1 MYLLVLSLT
10 LPLGLAGRGVE
21 TAEAASS
28 GDWNYEKIGSDIKI
42 TGYTGTETDVRIPE
56 TIMDSDGINYQVAQ
70 IGKCAFK
77 DCSSLVSISVPKS
90 VYWIEDNA
98 FEGCSSLTGVE
109 IPEDT
114 KLNDIGKY
122 AFSGCSKLESII
134 LPSGVT
140 RIKGHV
146 FEDCSGL
153 KQVTIPKEVTAI
165 EDGAFSNCSSLTE
178 IELPEKLSQTGGCVF
193 SGCSSLESVTIPS
206 GMKEIS
212 LGTFENC
219 SSLTSVSIPSGVTK
233 LGDCAFIGCSSLSD
247 ISLPDAMTEMGLNV
261 FCGCSSLTQVTL
273 PDGITEIPFGTFR
286 NCVKLADI
294 QFSDELTS
302 IGNFVFDGCTSLTQ
316 IDIPEGVTSL
326 GTNVFYHC
334 TGLNSIKLPSTLE
347 SIGKKAFVGTSLESL
362 KIPENVSSIGEG
374 LFNGLDD
381 YEDDSYTKIKR
392 IVVDEQNTTY
402 DSRDNCNAI
411 IETATDTLLYGS
423 NSTNIIPEGIKVIGK
438 YSFSGCKD
446 LESIEIPSTVNDVEG
461 HIFAKCSNL
470 SKITVSPDNRTY
482 DSRGDCNGIIETS
495 SNILVSGCKATVIPA
510 EVSEIQ
516 ISAFSGCDGLLAIEL
531 PSAMREIKDM
541 TFLGCTG
548 LTSVRIPSGVTS
560 IGISAFSRCKNLRS
574 VYIPASVEKFGEFA
588 NESSNVF
595 AGCSE
600 LVIYT
605 VEGAK
610 AVEFAKQYDIPY
622 SFEKMPG
629 EEDTPETPAPPE
641 TTRSPQTTAT
651 PVPPETT
658 QPPQAT
664 VAPISPETTQSPQ
677 TTAKTQKKQLGKPV
691 IKNLKNKS
699 GKKVTVT
706 LTGKISGAAGY
717 QVAYGTKSSLK
728 GQKKKTFKG
737 TDTVI
742 SGLKKKKTY
751 YVRVRAYA
759 KIDGKTIYSTWS
771 RTKSIK
777 VKK

>member
-1 MYLLVLSLT
+1 MRAEKRKNGKKIIAYMLVLSLA
-10 LPLGLAGRGVE
+10 LSLALAGRGVE
-21 TAEAASS
+21 SAEAASS
-28 GDWNYEKIGSDIKI
+28 GDWNYEAIGSDIKI

-56 TIMDSDGINYQVAQ
+56 TIMDSDGKNYQVKQ
-70 IGKCAFK
+70 IGECAFK
-77 DCSSLVSISVPKS
+77 D
-90 VYWIEDNA
+90 
-98 FEGCSSLTGVE
+98 
-109 IPEDT
+109 
-114 KLNDIGKY
+114 
-122 AFSGCSKLESII
+122 
-134 LPSGVT
+134 
-140 RIKGHV
+140 
-146 FEDCSGL
+146 
-153 KQVTIPKEVTAI
+153 
-165 EDGAFSNCSSLTE
+165 
-178 IELPEKLSQTGGCVF
+178 
-193 SGCSSLESVTIPS
+193 
-206 GMKEIS
+206 
-212 LGTFENC
+212 C

-286 NCVKLADI
+286 NCEKLADI

-302 IGNFVFDGCTSLTQ
+302 IGNFVFDGCSSLTQ
-316 IDIPEGVTSL
+316 IEIPEGVTSL

-362 KIPENVSSIGEG
+362 EIPENVSSIGEG

-381 YEDDSYTKIKR
+381 YADDSYTKIKR

-423 NSTNIIPEGIKVIGK
+423 NSTNIIPEGVKVIGK
-438 YSFSGCKD
+438 YSFSGCKE

-470 SKITVSPDNRTY
+470 SKIIVSPDNRTY
-482 DSRGDCNGIIETS
+482 DSRGDCNGIVETS

-605 VEGAK
+605 V
-610 AVEFAKQYDIPY
+610 
-622 SFEKMPG
+622 
-629 EEDTPETPAPPE
+629 
-641 TTRSPQTTAT
+641 
-651 PVPPETT
+651 
-658 QPPQAT
+658 
-664 VAPISPETTQSPQ
+664 
-677 TTAKTQKKQLGKPV
+677 
-691 IKNLKNKS
+691 
-699 GKKVTVT
+699 
-706 LTGKISGAAGY
+706 
-717 QVAYGTKSSLK
+717 
-728 GQKKKTFKG
+728 
-737 TDTVI
+737 
-742 SGLKKKKTY
+742 
-751 YVRVRAYA
+751 
-759 KIDGKTIYSTWS
+759 
-771 RTKSIK
+771 
-777 VKK
+777 

>member
-1 MYLLVLSLT
+1 MRAEKRKNGKKIIAYMLVLSLA
-10 LPLGLAGRGVE
+10 LSLGLAGRGVE
-21 TAEAASS
+21 SAEAASS
-28 GDWNYEKIGSDIKI
+28 GDWNYEVIGSDIKI

-56 TIMDSDGINYQVAQ
+56 TIMDSDGKNYQVKQ
-70 IGKCAFK
+70 IGECAFK
-77 DCSSLVSISVPKS
+77 D
-90 VYWIEDNA
+90 
-98 FEGCSSLTGVE
+98 
-109 IPEDT
+109 
-114 KLNDIGKY
+114 
-122 AFSGCSKLESII
+122 
-134 LPSGVT
+134 
-140 RIKGHV
+140 
-146 FEDCSGL
+146 
-153 KQVTIPKEVTAI
+153 
-165 EDGAFSNCSSLTE
+165 
-178 IELPEKLSQTGGCVF
+178 
-193 SGCSSLESVTIPS
+193 
-206 GMKEIS
+206 
-212 LGTFENC
+212 C

-247 ISLPDAMTEMGLNV
+247 ISLPDAITEMGLNV

-286 NCVKLADI
+286 NCEKLADI

-302 IGNFVFDGCTSLTQ
+302 IGDFVFDGCSSLTQ
-316 IDIPEGVTSL
+316 IEIPEGVTSL

-362 KIPENVSSIGEG
+362 EIPENVSSIGEG

-381 YEDDSYTKIKR
+381 YADDSYTKIKR

-423 NSTNIIPEGIKVIGK
+423 NSTNIIPEGVKVIGK
-438 YSFSGCKD
+438 YSFSGCKE

-470 SKITVSPDNRTY
+470 SKIIVSPDNRTY
-482 DSRGDCNGIIETS
+482 DSRGDCNGIVETS

-574 VYIPASVEKFGEFA
+574 VYIPASVQKFGEFA

-641 TTRSPQTTAT
+641 TTQPPQTTVTPVLPETTQPPQTTVT

-658 QPPQAT
+658 QPPQTT

-677 TTAKTQKKQLGKPV
+677 TTAKTQKKKLGKPV
-691 IKNLKNKS
+691 IKKLKSKS
-699 GKKVTVT
+699 GKKVTLT
-706 LTGKISGAAGY
+706 LAGKISGAAGY